1 MFQRGQSS
9 GDSTGGVLL
18 YLDPTQLDA
27 GSGGW
32 SKHQKALNGEEWSHE
47 RTILRNWSFTGSEVR
62 PGIDDVLKFKGS
74 LGKADLQEFLNPN
87 CVRF

>member
-32 SKHQKALNGEEWSHE
+32 SKH
-47 RTILRNWSFTGSEVR
+47 
-62 PGIDDVLKFKGS
+62 
-74 LGKADLQEFLNPN
+74 
-87 CVRF
+87 